1 MPAVNLLPWREEQRR
16 RRQQR
21 FLFALCAAVLAGAS
35 AVYAAKLTFQ
45 GLLADQQARNR
56 TLRYEIELLDGRL
69 EELARLESRRDRLL
83 ARVGIIAEL
92 QRSRPLAVRL
102 LHELVEILPA
112 GVQLVDVAQDGD
124 RIVIE
129 GMAESNSRVAALMR
143 NIDSSRW
150 LRAPRLELVESA
162 ADGAV
167 RSARFIIAMEQVAAA
182 TEQ

>member
-16 RRQQR
+16 KRQQR
-21 FLFALCAAVLAGAS
+21 FLFALCVAVLAGAG
-35 AVYAAKLTFQ
+35 AVYAAKLTVQ

-56 TLRYEIELLDGRL
+56 TIRYEIELLDGQL
-69 EELARLESRRDRLL
+69 EELARLESRRDQLL
-83 ARVGIIAEL
+83 ARMQIIAEL

-102 LHELVEILPA
+102 IDELVEILPA
-112 GVQLVDVAQDGD
+112 GVQLVDVAQNGN
-124 RIVIE
+124 RIVLE

-143 NIDSSRW
+143 NIDASPW
-150 LRAPRLELVESA
+150 LQAPRLERVESA

-167 RSARFIIAMEQVAAA
+167 RSARFIVAMEQAAAA

>member
-1 MPAVNLLPWREEQRR
+1 MPSINLLPWREEQRR
-16 RRQQR
+16 RRQRR
-21 FLFALCAAVLAGAS
+21 FLSALCAAALAGAG
-35 AVYAAKLTFQ
+35 AVYAGKLTVQ
-45 GLLADQQARNR
+45 GLLADQLARNR
-56 TLRYEIELLDGRL
+56 TLGQEIELLDEQL

-83 ARVGIIAEL
+83 ARMRTVAEL
-92 QRSRPLAVRL
+92 ERSRSLAVRL
-102 LHELVEILPA
+102 FHELVEVLPA
-112 GVQLVDVAQDGD
+112 GVQLVEVTQDGD

-143 NIDSSRW
+143 NIDASRW

-167 RSARFIIAMEQVAAA
+167 RSARFTIAVEQAAA